1 MNDKLLIKQLDRE
14 IDSLRSALSYQ
25 VSVRNQIVDW
35 LEGEIEDGQEIV
47 DAKDNHEE
55 AITSDGT
62 DDIIYGRHECATSL
76 LNQIT
81 KFEEE

>member
-1 MNDKLLIKQLDRE
+1 MNDKHLIKQLDRE

-25 VSVRNQIVDW
+25 VSVRNQIIDW
-35 LEGEIEDGQEIV
+35 LEGEIEHNEPVINGDEV
-47 DAKDNHEE
+47 L
-55 AITSDGT
+55 TDGT
-62 DDIIYGRHECATSL
+62 DDIHIGRSDCAKAL

>member
-1 MNDKLLIKQLDRE
+1 MNDKHLVKQLDRE

-35 LEGEIEDGQEIV
+35 LEGEIEHNEPVINNIEV
-47 DAKDNHEE
+47 V
-55 AITSDGT
+55 TDGT
-62 DDIIYGRHECATSL
+62 YNIHVGRTECAKSL
-76 LNQIT
+76 LRQIK

>member
-1 MNDKLLIKQLDRE
+1 MNDKHLVKQLDRE
-14 IDSLRSALSYQ
+14 IDSLRSALGSQ

-76 LNQIT
+76 LNQIQ

>member
-1 MNDKLLIKQLDRE
+1 MNDKHLIKQLDRE

-25 VSVRNQIVDW
+25 VSVRNQIIDW

-76 LNQIT
+76 LSQIK
-81 KFEEE
+81 KFEEW

>member
-1 MNDKLLIKQLDRE
+1 MNDKHLVKQLDRE
-14 IDSLRSALSYQ
+14 IDSLRSALGSQ

>member
-1 MNDKLLIKQLDRE
+1 MNDKHLIKQLDRE
-14 IDSLRSALSYQ
+14 IDSLRSALGVQ
-25 VSVRNQIVDW
+25 VSVRNQIIDW

-76 LNQIT
+76 LSQIK

>member
-1 MNDKLLIKQLDRE
+1 MNDKHLVKQLDRE
-14 IDSLRSALSYQ
+14 IDSLRSALGSQ

-76 LNQIT
+76 LSQIK

>member
-14 IDSLRSALSYQ
+14 IDSLISALSYQ

-62 DDIIYGRHECATSL
+62 DDIYIGRHELATSL